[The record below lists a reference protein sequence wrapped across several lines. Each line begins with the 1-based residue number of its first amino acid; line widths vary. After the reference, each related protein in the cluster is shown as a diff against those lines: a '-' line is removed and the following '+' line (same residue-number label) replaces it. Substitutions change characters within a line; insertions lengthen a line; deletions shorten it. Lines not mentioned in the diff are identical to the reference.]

1 MTRSLP
7 LVYSNNEYTILT
19 FRSSYLKSN
28 SYVVEVGQTVFV
40 VDTGFNDEVLL
51 GYLTEK
57 HKSVAAVFL
66 THAHFDHAGTANA
79 IAKEFSAPVFLMESD
94 ERILKQNNFLLKA
107 LGQPPDFVMPECEY
121 VQDGFVFSD
130 FQFHSCPGHTPGSAF
145 ITFRNIVFTG
155 DSVYADGISLVSL
168 PGENES
174 ALQASLNRHKTL
186 LIQSAS
192 VFPGHGPFC
201 SGTDLFEK
209 NTQLINF
216 LQRAT

>member
-1 MTRSLP
+1 
-7 LVYSNNEYTILT
+7 LVYSNNEYTILA

-40 VDTGFNDEVLL
+40 VDTGFNDEDLL
-51 GYLTEK
+51 EYLTEK

-79 IAKEFSAPVFLMESD
+79 IAKKFSTPVFLMESD

-107 LGQPPDFVMPECEY
+107 LGQPPDFVMPKCEY
-121 VQDGFVFSD
+121 VQDGFVFSG

-145 ITFRNIVFTG
+145 ITFRNVVFTG

-174 ALQASLNRHKTL
+174 ALQASLNRHKNL
-186 LIQSAS
+186 LLQSTS
-192 VFPGHGPFC
+192 VFPGHGSFC
-201 SGTDLFEK
+201 SGPDLFEK
-209 NTQLINF
+209 NKQLISF
-216 LQRAT
+216 LQRAI

>member
-1 MTRSLP
+1 M
-7 LVYSNNEYTILT
+7 YSNSEYTILN

-28 SYVVEVGQTVFV
+28 SYVVEVGKTVFV

-66 THAHFDHAGTANA
+66 THAHFDHAGTADA
-79 IAKEFSAPVFLMESD
+79 IAKEFSAPVFLMKDD

-107 LGQPPDFVMPECEY
+107 LGQPPDFVMPKCEY
-121 VQDGFVFSD
+121 VQDGFIFSD

-145 ITFRNIVFTG
+145 ITFRNTVFTG

-174 ALQASLNRHKTL
+174 ALQASLIRHKNL
-186 LIQSAS
+186 LMQSALI
-192 VFPGHGPFC
+192 FPGHGSFC
-201 SGTDLFEK
+201 SGTDVFEK
-209 NTQLINF
+209 NIPLINF
-216 LQRAT
+216 LQRAI

>member
-1 MTRSLP
+1 LIHSLP
-7 LVYSNNEYTILT
+7 LVYSNNEYTIFA

-40 VDTGFNDEVLL
+40 VDTGFNDEDLL
-51 GYLTEK
+51 EYLTEK

-79 IAKEFSAPVFLMESD
+79 IAEKFSTPVFLMESD

-107 LGQPPDFVMPECEY
+107 LGQPPDFVMPKCEY
-121 VQDGFVFSD
+121 VQDGFVFSG

-145 ITFRNIVFTG
+145 ITFRNVVFTG

-174 ALQASLNRHKTL
+174 ALQASLNRHKNL
-186 LIQSAS
+186 LLQSTS
-192 VFPGHGPFC
+192 VFPGHGSFC
-201 SGTDLFEK
+201 SGPDLFEK
-209 NTQLINF
+209 NSQLISF
-216 LQRAT
+216 LQRAI